1 MTETSKRNGP
11 WRANVAALVKVGDRF
26 LRCERSQPRGVWQT
40 VQGGI
45 EDSDKTLQDALLRE
59 LAEELGVLPAHV
71 TIVARSQSW
80 RRYFFPPEVLQ
91 AHPERNNIGQEQM
104 WFLVELSDLS
114 CIDLGRSEGEFSRV
128 ELVELEQLLANI
140 VAWKL
145 PVMKDFCYEMGLLSP
160 FQG

>member
-1 MTETSKRNGP
+1 M
-11 WRANVAALVKVGDRF
+11 
-26 LRCERSQPRGVWQT
+26 
-40 VQGGI
+40 
-45 EDSDKTLQDALLRE
+45 
-59 LAEELGVLPAHV
+59 
-71 TIVARSQSW
+71 
-80 RRYFFPPEVLQ
+80 LQ